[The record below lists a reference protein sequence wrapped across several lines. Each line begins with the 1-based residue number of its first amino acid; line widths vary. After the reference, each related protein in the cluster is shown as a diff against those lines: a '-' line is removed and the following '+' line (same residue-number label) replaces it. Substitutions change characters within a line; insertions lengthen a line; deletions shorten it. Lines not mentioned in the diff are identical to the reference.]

1 MKLSRLE
8 LFGFKSFLNRTVF
21 HFHSGVTS
29 IVGPNGC
36 GKSNILDAIIWVLG
50 ERGTKSLRVKDMGDV
65 IFHGSNGK
73 RPVNVAE
80 VSLELSD
87 GPRNHTV
94 KRRIYRDGT
103 TDYFLNGDPA
113 RLKDIQDFFLGTG
126 IGLNAYAIV
135 EQGKIESFI
144 QMKPQ
149 ERRILIEEASGI
161 TRFEEKKRDALARL
175 EEVRANLERVEDIYS
190 EVSKSFQRA
199 EKEWDRWKAYKLLA
213 DRLHGIERE
222 MHLDGF
228 SRLTRRLSKLNERL
242 QEIDRDRLGLEERRL
257 RLREEMETK
266 ERQFALADGALRQME
281 VEIKEKEK
289 DMESRLLELSYVRAE
304 EKRVGETGESLK
316 ARLAGTGEQLRAGA
330 GEIEALKGKAGR
342 ILAEIGDQE
351 SSSRAAQESMETVK
365 ATLDDYEKRM
375 EVERVGLF
383 VIMSS
388 LTEVKNRIGE
398 IERITQERAKR
409 EERRLLEEEAL
420 RDKVTELEGR
430 LGDLGQTL
438 AREREERDVL
448 LEREARALAD
458 KEALLAAAREARH
471 AIELLKGE
479 KRGKEEF
486 LRKLSPGKQEE
497 KNPPR
502 TLKRLLDLVRVE
514 EEKVKALERF
524 FYREMEY
531 HVIPDSEQHRIRE
544 IVEAQEGNYLFF
556 PPRGIFHTAGQEV
569 EVRVLWVDHLTEALQ
584 RIAGGEEGIFMNDGF
599 LVDSRGLILR
609 QQESRTIDLKAF
621 RERKKTE
628 KEIRELETAIGARLT
643 SLGETERAHQRGEQ
657 EWKSLRAVIKG
668 REEVIHRREQEVV
681 ALNAQRTATIERLT
695 ALAAPTDFGYE
706 TPLSTIGELEEQQAR
721 HERERIDGERRMAGL
736 KGEMEV
742 VKKKYDLLQREW
754 HDVMIRLERTKSAL
768 QALQG
773 DEKRWVETLRNLEE
787 EKAGTHAALGRT
799 EKEKED
805 LLRKARLIEESY
817 DELKRSFEK
826 RVERYETVKME
837 SGNLHMERSA
847 LKEKAEALAAET
859 EKLQGKRENVEKEQ
873 VVLQEKRDT
882 IRERLVTVYHVENP
896 DESATAAGRPL
907 DDDREAVAKEIEEMG
922 EINFRAEK
930 EYEELKERMAF
941 LETQKGDLKDASE
954 SLKKTIAKIDNLS
967 REIFFETFDMVNA
980 TFKRFTATLF
990 RGEGGSLAFNPDSN
1004 GIDMYVQPQGKKVTR
1019 MELLSGGEKAL
1030 ISLAFLLSL
1039 MDTRPSPFSLMD
1051 EIDAPLDDANLVSLL
1066 EIMKD
1071 ISAKTQVI
1079 FITHNRITMEA
1090 SSTIYGIT
1098 MEEEGISKVVSV
1110 KL

>member
-103 TDYFLNGDPA
+103 TEYFLNNDPA

-135 EQGKIESFI
+135 EQGKIESFM

-149 ERRILIEEASGI
+149 ERRVLIEEASGI
-161 TRFEEKKRDALARL
+161 TRFEEKKRDALVRL

-190 EVSKSFQRA
+190 EVSRAYQKA
-199 EKEWDRWKAYKLLA
+199 EKEWDRWKAYKVLA
-213 DRLHGIERE
+213 DELHGIEKE

-228 SRLTRRLSKLNERL
+228 FRLSRRLSRLNDRL
-242 QEIDRDRLGLEERRL
+242 RELDRDRQGLEEGRA

-289 DMESRLLELSYVRAE
+289 DMESRLMELSYVLAEQKRAE
-304 EKRVGETGESLK
+304 ETGESLK
-316 ARLAGTGEQLRAGA
+316 TRLAGIQEQLRAGSE
-330 GEIEALKGKAGR
+330 EIEAAKVRVGR
-342 ILAEIGDQE
+342 VLGEIADQE
-351 SSSRAAQESMETVK
+351 GSSRAVRESMESVK
-365 ATLDDYEKRM
+365 AILDDYERRM
-375 EVERVGLF
+375 ETERVGLF

-388 LTEVKNRIGE
+388 LTEVRNKIAE
-398 IERITQERAKR
+398 IERMARERAKR
-409 EERRLLEEEAL
+409 EERRLREEEAL
-420 RDKVTELEGR
+420 RARVAELEGGLR
-430 LGDLGQTL
+430 DLAQALTRQREGKDL
-438 AREREERDVL
+438 LSEREVRAFGEKERL
-448 LEREARALAD
+448 LKATHEAQ
-458 KEALLAAAREARH
+458 H
-471 AIELLKGE
+471 AIERLKGE

-486 LRKLSPGKQEE
+486 LRKLSPGKEE
-497 KNPPR
+497 ADTPPQG
-502 TLKRLLDLVRVE
+502 LKRLLDLVKVE
-514 EEKVKALERF
+514 EERVGALERF

-531 HVIPDSEQHRIRE
+531 HVIPESEHHRIRE
-544 IVEAQEGNYLFF
+544 IVEAREGNYLFF
-556 PPRGIFHTAGQEV
+556 PPRGVFHPSGQEV
-569 EVRVLWVDHLTEALQ
+569 EVRVIWVAHLAEALE
-584 RIAGGEEGIFMNDGF
+584 RVAAGEEGIFMNDGF

-628 KEIRELETAIGARLT
+628 REIRDLEVVIAAQLATLRN
-643 SLGETERAHQRGEQ
+643 TEEAFRRVEG
-657 EWKSLRAVIKG
+657 EWKNLRAEVRAKEEEIHTG
-668 REEVIHRREQEVV
+668 EREVA
-681 ALNAQRTATIERLT
+681 ALNAQKAATIERLA
-695 ALAAPTDFGYE
+695 ALAIPSDFGE
-706 TPLSTIGELEEQQAR
+706 EAALSTVEELGQEQALHEKRRIEAEERLA
-721 HERERIDGERRMAGL
+721 AL
-736 KGEMEV
+736 KGETEL
-742 VKKKYDLLQREW
+742 VKKRYDLLQGEW
-754 HDVMIRLERTKSAL
+754 HDLTIDLERKKSSL
-768 QALQG
+768 RTLEE
-773 DEKRWVETLRNLEE
+773 DEKRWVETLRTLEE
-787 EKAGTHAALGRT
+787 EKTATLAALDRM
-799 EKEKED
+799 EKEKEE
-805 LLRKARLIEESY
+805 LGRKARRIEESY
-817 DELKRSFEK
+817 DELKRSCEK
-826 RVERYETVKME
+826 RVERFEAVKVE
-837 SGNLHMERSA
+837 SGNLHMEMTA
-847 LKEKAEALAAET
+847 LKEKAGALSGEM
-859 EKLQGKRENVEKEQ
+859 EKLQGKRENVEKEAA
-873 VVLQEKRDT
+873 VLREKQET
-882 IRERLVTVYHVENP
+882 IRERLVTVYHVEHP
-896 DESATAAGRPL
+896 EEEAAGSGRSL
-907 DDDREAVAKEIEEMG
+907 DEEREAAAKKIEEMG

-930 EYEELKERMAF
+930 EYEELKERMSF
-941 LETQKGDLKDASE
+941 LETQKGDLREASE

-967 REIFFETFDMVNA
+967 REIFFETLDMVNGA
-980 TFKRFTATLF
+980 FKRFTATLF
-990 RGEGGSLAFNPDSN
+990 RGEGGSLAFSPESN

-1030 ISLAFLLSL
+1030 ISLAFLLAL

-1051 EIDAPLDDANLVSLL
+1051 EIDAPLDDANLVALL

-1071 ISAKTQVI
+1071 ISSKTQVI